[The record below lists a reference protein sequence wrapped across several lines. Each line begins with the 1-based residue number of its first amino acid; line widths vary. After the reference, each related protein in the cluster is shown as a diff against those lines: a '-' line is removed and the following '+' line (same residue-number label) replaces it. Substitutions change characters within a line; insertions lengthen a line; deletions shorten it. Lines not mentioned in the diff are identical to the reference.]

1 MIALDHADGIAT
13 ITLARPE
20 RRNALRVAD
29 WRQLAETVAIVPHE
43 ATVVLLRSGVEGVFC
58 AGADI
63 EELATLADRPADR
76 PAFRVAMRAAID
88 GLAALPMPVVA
99 AIDGGC
105 FGAGVA
111 LALAADLRVAGE
123 RARFAVPPA
132 RLGIGYP
139 AEDVAR
145 LAARIGHGQ
154 AARLLF
160 TAATIDATEAL
171 RIGLVDLVA
180 DGTSFARTI
189 AANDRAALRQLKA
202 TLANPTDSAHAAAFD
217 AAFDSAG
224 FARGVAAFR
233 ARDRN

>member
-29 WRQLAETVAIVPHE
+29 WRHLAETIAAVSPE
-43 ATVVLLRSGVEGVFC
+43 TTVVLLRSGVEGVFC

-63 EELATLADRPADR
+63 EELATLADQTKDR
-76 PAFRVAMRAAID
+76 PAFRAAMRAAID
-88 GLAALPMPVVA
+88 GLAALPIPVVA
-99 AIDGGC
+99 AIDSGC

-123 RARFAVPPA
+123 GARFAVPPA

-145 LAARIGHGQ
+145 LAARVGQGQ

-160 TAATIDATEAL
+160 TAATIDAGEAL
-171 RIGLVDLVA
+171 RIGLVDLLGKGVEVA
-180 DGTSFARTI
+180 RSI
-189 AANDRAALRQLKA
+189 AANDPAALRQLKA
-202 TLANPTDSAHAAAFD
+202 TLADAADPAHAEVFD
-217 AAFDSAG
+217 AAFDSPG
-224 FARGVAAFR
+224 FARGVATFR
-233 ARDRN
+233 SRTRN

>member
-20 RRNALRVAD
+20 RRNALRETD
-29 WRQLAETVAIVPHE
+29 WLHLAETLAAVPVD
-43 ATVVLLRSGVEGVFC
+43 ATVVLLHSGIEGVFC

-63 EELATLADRPADR
+63 EELATLADRPEDR
-76 PAFRVAMRAAID
+76 PAFRAAMRAAIE

-111 LALAADLRVAGE
+111 LALAADIRVAGDE
-123 RARFAVPPA
+123 ARFAVPPA

-139 AEDVAR
+139 SEDVAR
-145 LAARIGHGQ
+145 LAARVGHGQ

-160 TAATIDATEAL
+160 TAATIDAAEAL
-171 RIGLVDLVA
+171 RIGLVDLVGEGA
-180 DGTSFARTI
+180 EVARTI
-189 AANDRAALRQLKA
+189 AANDPAALRQLKA
-202 TLANPTDSAHAAAFD
+202 AKADPTDPAHAAAFD
-217 AAFDSAG
+217 AAFDSPG
-224 FARGVAAFR
+224 FARGVATFR
-233 ARDRN
+233 ARERN